1 MKSKTIFIIAILLLF
16 AIIIFQNTELAG
28 FQILFWKVE
37 MSRAILLPIIFIA
50 GLIIGF
56 LGCLIITKK
65 KDRNHK

>member
-1 MKSKTIFIIAILLLF
+1 MKPKTIFIIAIILLF
-16 AIIIFQNTELAG
+16 GIIIIQNTEVTGVQL
-28 FQILFWKVE
+28 LFWKVE

-65 KDRNHK
+65 K

>member
-1 MKSKTIFIIAILLLF
+1 MKPKTIFIVAVLLLLGIT
-16 AIIIFQNTELAG
+16 IIQNTEVTGVQFL
-28 FQILFWKVE
+28 IWKVE
-37 MSRAILLPIIFIA
+37 MSRAIMLPIIFIA

>member
-1 MKSKTIFIIAILLLF
+1 MKPKTIFISAIILLF
-16 AIIIFQNTELAG
+16 VIIIIQNTELTG
-28 FQILFWKVE
+28 FQLLFWKVE

-65 KDRNHK
+65 KE

>member
-1 MKSKTIFIIAILLLF
+1 MKPKTIFIIAILLLF
-16 AIIIFQNTELAG
+16 VIIIIQNTELSG

-37 MSRAILLPIIFIA
+37 MSRAILLPIIFIT

-65 KDRNHK
+65 KQ

>member
-1 MKSKTIFIIAILLLF
+1 MKPKTIFISAIILLF
-16 AIIIFQNTELAG
+16 VIIIIQNTELAG
-28 FQILFWKVE
+28 FQLLFWKVE

-65 KDRNHK
+65 KE

>member
-1 MKSKTIFIIAILLLF
+1 MKPKTIFIIAILLLF
-16 AIIIFQNTELAG
+16 VIIIFQNTELAG
-28 FQILFWKVE
+28 FQLLFWKVE

-65 KDRNHK
+65 K

>member
-1 MKSKTIFIIAILLLF
+1 MKPKTIFISAIILLF
-16 AIIIFQNTELAG
+16 VIIIIQNTELAG

-37 MSRAILLPIIFIA
+37 MSRAILLPIIFVA

-65 KDRNHK
+65 KQ

>member
-1 MKSKTIFIIAILLLF
+1 MKRTMIFIIAILLLF
-16 AIIIFQNTELAG
+16 VIIIIQNTELAG

-37 MSRAILLPIIFIA
+37 MSRAILLPIIFVA

-65 KDRNHK
+65 KQ

>member
-1 MKSKTIFIIAILLLF
+1 MKPKTIFIMAIILLF
-16 AIIIFQNTELAG
+16 VIIIIQNTELAG

-65 KDRNHK
+65 K